1 MPCKLIGL
9 TCLKK
14 KKKKKGD
21 EVAVDL
27 ADSLFV
33 LLNAFLE
40 ISLTRNS

>member
-1 MPCKLIGL
+1 MQAYW
-9 TCLKK
+9 TYMFKK